1 MSARGAAEPPGR
13 VKKSASRGAV
23 ARVPPESSRYP
34 REERGTTIPFPELCR
49 GVPVRKGTR
58 REARW
63 GTRRVVTRQ
72 EDNSGRIVVPNEWW
86 PPGRVYTGMYTP
98 GDRAGRWYHLGDR
111 DGSPRYTPPGMQ
123 LPHSGRGRPNPT
135 IDKRG
140 PQHPRSS
147 DAPPQHQ
154 TAKASPHVQYTA
166 EIDHLTKA
174 ASLFNSH
181 VEPGGS
187 RTT

>member
-34 REERGTTIPFPELCR
+34 REERGTTMPFPELCR
-49 GVPVRKGTR
+49 GVPVREGTR

-86 PPGRVYTGMYTP
+86 PPGRVYSGMYTP

-140 PQHPRSS
+140 HSTPAAQTHPRNTRPRRRRRTYN
-147 DAPPQHQ
+147 APQR
-154 TAKASPHVQYTA
+154 
-166 EIDHLTKA
+166 
-174 ASLFNSH
+174 ASLKGRKL
-181 VEPGGS
+181 V
-187 RTT
+187 